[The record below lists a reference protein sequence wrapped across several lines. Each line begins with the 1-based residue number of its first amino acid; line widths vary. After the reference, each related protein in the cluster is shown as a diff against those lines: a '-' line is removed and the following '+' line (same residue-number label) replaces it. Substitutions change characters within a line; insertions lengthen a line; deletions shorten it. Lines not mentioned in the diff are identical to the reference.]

1 MRGIALEGGGSKG
14 SFHVG
19 VLKALRE
26 LEIHYE
32 VVAGTSIGAI
42 NGAILVSEG
51 LDTLEDIWK
60 RIEMED
66 MINGDTEL
74 IRNIMHFEFKNDA
87 QKLKQFIADT
97 FRQRGLDISPF
108 KLWLKDVVNEDKVRH
123 STTTFGLVTFSLSD
137 FKPVEVYIEDIP
149 PGLLHEYIVASAN
162 LPAFKDDNGLNK
174 KMLDGGFYDNLP
186 INMLFERGCDEVI
199 AIRVM
204 GIGRVRKVS
213 KDKIDKV
220 TYILP
225 SEDLGKLLD
234 VGPERSKYNMT
245 LGYYDA
251 MRVFKKLYGKRYY
264 LSTTADETRVLEV
277 LNHIPEGELE
287 SIKTLIGSEYPARR
301 MVFEEIIPL
310 VCDVLKIDKT
320 FGYGEI
326 TSRFYEFL
334 AEEAGIN
341 RYEIMTFNTLFNR
354 VNEHYLS
361 QVKDV
366 EVRDNVIIK
375 KLIST
380 LPTKSVL
387 LLPQKSKNQILM
399 YIYHVLLTAMSR
411 TGFSI

>member
-26 LEIHYE
+26 LEMHYD

-51 LDTLEDIWK
+51 LDALEEIWK

-66 MINGDTEL
+66 MIDGDTDL
-74 IRNIMHFEFKNDA
+74 IRNIMHFEFKNDP
-87 QKLKQFIADT
+87 QKLKQFISDT
-97 FRQRGLDISPF
+97 LRQGGLDITPF
-108 KLWLKDVVNEDKVRH
+108 KLWLKDVVDEDKVRH
-123 STTTFGLVTFSLSD
+123 AATTFGLVTFSLSD
-137 FKPVEVYIEDIP
+137 FKPMEVFIEDIP
-149 PGLLHEYIVASAN
+149 SGLLHEYIVASAN
-162 LPAFKDDNGLNK
+162 LPAFKDEKGLNK

-204 GIGRVRKVS
+204 GIGRVRKVR
-213 KDKIDKV
+213 KENLDKV

-234 VGPERSKYNMT
+234 VGPERSKHNMI
-245 LGYYDA
+245 LGYFDA
-251 MRVFKKLYGKRYY
+251 MRIFKKLYGKRYY
-264 LSTTADETRVLEV
+264 LSSTADETKVLDV
-277 LNHIPEGELE
+277 LNCIPEGELE

-301 MVFEEIIPL
+301 MVYEEIIPL

-320 FGYGEI
+320 ADYGYI
-326 TSRFYEFL
+326 TTRFYEFL
-334 AEEAGIN
+334 AEEAGIS

-361 QVKDV
+361 QMKEV
-366 EVRDNVIIK
+366 EIPDNAIIN

-387 LLPQKSKNQILM
+387 LLPQKSKNQILL